1 MLAVAFALPALSG
14 MARAQSSDDDGCT
27 NGTLKGDYPVSVVD
41 FILPK
46 VVVGIGWFDGG
57 GGYSQVDYI
66 DDSLRTTGA
75 TSFRGGETGSY
86 TVNPDCT
93 GSQEIKLKVP
103 GVPAGTS
110 HRVIEKMFVI
120 SGGGRSIHGVVAEFT
135 PPGATQAVRDQTRV
149 DFWKVGSEQD
159 NSCGVAAKPPRL

>member
-1 MLAVAFALPALSG
+1 MKSWLWQGMLAVAFALPALSG

-93 GSQEIKLKVP
+93 GTLTAFNGHLVVDDNGKEYREIFQL
-103 GVPAGTS
+103 AGA
-110 HRVIEKMFVI
+110 VITVT
-120 SGGGRSIHGVVAEFT
+120 GRRIRSTE
-135 PPGATQAVRDQTRV
+135 D
-149 DFWKVGSEQD
+149 
-159 NSCGVAAKPPRL
+159 